1 MSYDALYSLF
11 LKTSFITCTDFEI
24 FKSLSTEKLYKK
36 NSIII
41 NQGDAIS
48 HVYLIKAGNL
58 MTYLETQ
65 NKQIHVI
72 QFGKDGW
79 WTGDIESWDSN
90 IKANFTIKAMTDS
103 SIIVLEKASFEKL
116 LIDAPSFEKYFR
128 LIFQKL
134 MISFQKRI
142 IQNITLS
149 SEKRY
154 EKLVAEFPKCEL
166 VFPQKYI
173 AAYLGITP
181 EFLSKMKARL
191 K

>member
-11 LKTSFITCTDFEI
+11 LKTSFITCADFEI

-79 WTGDIESWDSN
+79 WTGDIESWESEVE
-90 IKANFTIKAMTDS
+90 ANFTIKAMTDT
-103 SIIVLEKASFEKL
+103 SIIVLEKADFERL
-116 LIDAPSFEKYFR
+116 LIEAPSFEKYFR

-134 MISFQKRI
+134 MISFQKRV

-154 EKLVAEFPKCEL
+154 EKLLEEFPKCEL

-181 EFLSKMKARL
+181 EFLSKMKARI

>member
-1 MSYDALYSLF
+1 MNYEALNALF
-11 LKTSFITCTDFEI
+11 FKTSFITREDFEI
-24 FKSLSTEKLYKK
+24 FQSISTERLYKK

-79 WTGDIESWDSN
+79 WTGDIESWQSGVE
-90 IKANFTIKAMTDS
+90 ANFTIKAMTDA
-103 SIIVLEKASFEKL
+103 SIIVLEKAGFEKL
-116 LIDAPSFEKYFR
+116 LKEAPSFEKYFR

-134 MISFQKRI
+134 MISFQKRV

-154 EKLVAEFPKCEL
+154 ENLVAEFPKCEL

-181 EFLSKMKARL
+181 EFLCKLKAR
-191 K
+191 KK